1 MGCKVGQCKTSS
13 PWGIFVVTPWWEG
26 IFSPWGK
33 TGPAGHQTSKGIPKR
48 FSKKFP
54 RFFPR
59 DSLEIFKEIPRK
71 ELIIHHSH
79 IQIALET
86 SNGFFC
92 KLASI
97 LLQFDALDILGV
109 TTWYKLLFF
118 LRIKN
123 QGTAGNLLDNDV
135 LGSQTNHHN
144 KKSFYRFC

>member
-13 PWGIFVVTPWWEG
+13 PWGIFVVTPG
-26 IFSPWGK
+26 SSPHEVRLALLGTK
-33 TGPAGHQTSKGIPKR
+33 PVKGIPKR

-59 DSLEIFKEIPRK
+59 DSHEIFKEIPRK